1 MNTNDV
7 AEFLGVPQSA
17 IYRYVYNGTLKA
29 NQVYK
34 GYIYDEQSVYALKSM
49 LAINSL
55 FNWCQDHDK
64 FGNLLLSEWV
74 GTDKNGKPLDIEK
87 VLYSSNKNV
96 MWKCKHGHT
105 WYESIGH
112 RTQFRTVCKECEAEK
127 QRKLK
132 EQQGKLEEE
141 QRKLIEK
148 EQSKLRKRLVY
159 WCQEH
164 GEFGELLLFE
174 WCGYNVNG
182 KALDIN
188 TIEIKDKQRVLWKC
202 QNGHTWYERIGQ
214 RITFKTQCRI
224 CNPEPLIDGQ
234 SRTGTRG
241 TSYPEQFLYYALKQ
255 VYSDTE
261 NRCRVHGY
269 EFDIVIPSIP
279 LCIEYSPTYW
289 HKDKLHID
297 MQKMRICKQYNIRF
311 INIQEDSY
319 NELEHKFDSDY
330 ICFHL
335 ATWNKKRDEQLEQC
349 VETILKSLGHS
360 KDEVDFE
367 KTKSDA
373 ATFMSKTPNYYNEH
387 PFENIQ

>member
-1 MNTNDV
+1 MVEDKIKMNTNDV
-7 AEFLGVPQSA
+7 AELLGVPISVV
-17 IYRYVYNGTLKA
+17 YRYVYNGTLKA

-34 GYIYDEQSVYALKSM
+34 GYVYDEESVYALKSM

-55 FNWCQDHDK
+55 FNWCQEHEK
-64 FGNLLLSEWV
+64 FGDLLLSEWI

-112 RTQFRTVCKECEAEK
+112 RTQSRTVCKECEAEK

-132 EQQGKLEEE
+132 EQEGKLTKVQ
-141 QRKLIEK
+141 QRKIEK
-148 EQSKLRKRLVY
+148 SLAY

-164 GEFGELLLFE
+164 GEFGKLLLSE
-174 WCGYNVNG
+174 WGGYDIKG
-182 KALDIN
+182 EALDIN
-188 TIEIKDKQRVLWKC
+188 KIEITDRQSVLWKC
-202 QNGHTWYERIGQ
+202 KNEHTWYDRVSQ
-214 RITFKTQCRI
+214 RITFRKKCII

-289 HKDKLHID
+289 HKDKLHRD

-330 ICFHL
+330 ICFH
-335 ATWNKKRDEQLEQC
+335 ATVWGKKRDEELEQC

-367 KTKSDA
+367 KVKSDA
-373 ATFMSKTPNYYNEH
+373 TAFMSKEPNYYSEH
-387 PFENIQ
+387 PFENI